1 MKQAATSSLFLAFL
15 LAFTFIACNNEEKKE
30 EPAKTDATKTE
41 MPATPAYDAAM
52 DPMKVEGPYITHV
65 FGDTLNMKFYE
76 VDIKPGDSVNMHIHP
91 DHLVYVLEGANA
103 ELKNK
108 EGKASLVEF
117 KTGMG
122 MVLGP
127 DTHSGKNIGTTTL
140 RLLVADIY
148 RPRS

>member
-1 MKQAATSSLFLAFL
+1 MRQATKASLL
-15 LAFTFIACNNEEKKE
+15 LAALITFAFIACNDESKKE
-30 EPAKTDATKTE
+30 EPAKTDVTKTE
-41 MPATPAYDAAM
+41 TPSMPAYDPAM
-52 DPMKVEGPYITHV
+52 DPMKVEAADITHV